1 MLYVLR
7 VGTKTEELF
16 HAWAGDLQRVLD
28 SLYLNTKQT
37 RQSEQH
43 YNNYNV
49 SPTWPSWPA
58 TTAYWSTDQTIH
70 VLLLWI
76 KLIFAE
82 IKEGWVFYLL
92 TGPTLASIWIEHP
105 LNKSLCP
112 CQNGGLLQLPAAN
125 FTKNEILFELMLKI
139 YIDTMN
145 AEWCSSQF
153 VIHEVACGT

>member
-1 MLYVLR
+1 MSRWSTESARFALFKH
-7 VGTKTEELF
+7 KTDTTIR
-16 HAWAGDLQRVLD
+16 AALQQLHTM
-28 SLYLNTKQT
+28 YHTT
-37 RQSEQH
+37 TTT
-43 YNNYNV
+43 

-58 TTAYWSTDQTIH
+58 TTAYWSTDQTIQ

-92 TGPTLASIWIEHP
+92 TGPTLANIWIEHP

-112 CQNGGLLQLPAAN
+112 CQNRGLLQLPAAD

-153 VIHEVACGT
+153 VIHEVGCGT